1 MEKLPLVL
9 DLTGTFV
16 FALSGALAG
25 VKRALDLFGVLVLS
39 FAAANSG
46 GITRDLLIGVVPPGA
61 VDDWRYLGVS
71 LFAGLITFYF
81 SSWIVRMSNSVL
93 IFDAAGLALFAVTG
107 ASKALAHGLNPVM
120 AIVLG
125 MVTGIGGGM
134 VRDVLLAEIP
144 TVLRA
149 ELYAVA
155 ALAAATIVVVGHMLQ
170 FPVAPVTAVALI
182 LCFSLRVMAMR
193 RGWRLPVAKF
203 NDRHNS
209 NVAKAPS
216 NDPKT
221 LSAGCFDDRC
231 PTQCRAEYALVLHR
245 YHDRLPLLA
254 DIFAKIENRATLK
267 LSRKLIFG
275 LLCCCVALQR
285 HYGGP

>member
-1 MEKLPLVL
+1 MPESDIMEKLPLVL

-25 VKRALDLFGVLVLS
+25 VKRQLDFFGVLVLS

-46 GITRDLLIGVVPPGA
+46 GITRDLLIGVVPSGA
-61 VDDWRYLGVS
+61 VADWRYLGVS

-81 SSWIVRMSNSVL
+81 SSLIVRMSNSVL

-155 ALAAATIVVVGHMLQ
+155 ALVAASIVVVGHMLQ
-170 FPVAPVTAVALI
+170 LPVAPVTAVALI
-182 LCFSLRVMAMR
+182 SCFSLRVMAMR
-193 RGWRLPVAKF
+193 RGWRLPVAKIR
-203 NDRHNS
+203 DQHDQ
-209 NVAKAPS
+209 PG
-216 NDPKT
+216 DPGG
-221 LSAGCFDDRC
+221 AG
-231 PTQCRAEYALVLHR
+231 
-245 YHDRLPLLA
+245 
-254 DIFAKIENRATLK
+254 
-267 LSRKLIFG
+267 S
-275 LLCCCVALQR
+275 
-285 HYGGP
+285 

>member
-1 MEKLPLVL
+1 VTPESGIMEKLPLVL

-25 VKRALDLFGVLVLS
+25 VKRELDLFGVLVLS

-61 VDDWRYLGVS
+61 VADWRYLGVS
-71 LFAGLITFYF
+71 LFAGIITFCF
-81 SSWIVRMSNSVL
+81 SSSVVRMSNSVL
-93 IFDAAGLALFAVTG
+93 LFDAAGLALFAVTG
-107 ASKALAHGLNPVM
+107 ASKALAHGLNPLM

-155 ALAAATIVVVGHMLQ
+155 ALVAAAIVVIGHLLQ
-170 FPVAPVTAVALI
+170 WPVAPVTAVALI
-182 LCFSLRVMAMR
+182 ACFSLRVMAINY
-193 RGWRLPVAKF
+193 GWRLPVAKIR
-203 NDRHNS
+203 DQQDS
-209 NVAKAPS
+209 NGAKAGSEDSEKP
-216 NDPKT
+216 
-221 LSAGCFDDRC
+221 
-231 PTQCRAEYALVLHR
+231 
-245 YHDRLPLLA
+245 
-254 DIFAKIENRATLK
+254 
-267 LSRKLIFG
+267 
-275 LLCCCVALQR
+275 
-285 HYGGP
+285 

>member
-71 LFAGLITFYF
+71 LFAGIITFYF
-81 SSWIVRMSNSVL
+81 PPLIVRMSNSVL
-93 IFDAAGLALFAVTG
+93 MFDAAGLALFAVAG
-107 ASKALAHGLNPVM
+107 ASKALAYGLNPVM

-149 ELYAVA
+149 DLYAVA
-155 ALAAATIVVVGHMLQ
+155 ALAGAAVVVIGHGLEL
-170 FPVAPVTAVALI
+170 PLVPVTTVGLA
-182 LCFSLRVMAMR
+182 LCFFLRVMATR
-193 RGWRLPVAKF
+193 YGWRLPTAGENKQPPVIKYTTT
-203 NDRHNS
+203 
-209 NVAKAPS
+209 
-216 NDPKT
+216 DP
-221 LSAGCFDDRC
+221 
-231 PTQCRAEYALVLHR
+231 
-245 YHDRLPLLA
+245 
-254 DIFAKIENRATLK
+254 
-267 LSRKLIFG
+267 
-275 LLCCCVALQR
+275 
-285 HYGGP
+285 